1 MKLDLD
7 DVIRWVEAQI
17 KLKQLDTTFNPEY
30 DHSDKIEE
38 KERERQKYIDAM
50 SPCNT
55 KGMKEINKLTA
66 EIRELEEK
74 RKPIK
79 EKNKVK
85 KKKEK
90 DALEQDIKSVEDKVK

>member
-1 MKLDLD
+1 MKLNMD
-7 DVIRWVEAQI
+7 DVIMWVEAQI
-17 KLKQLDTTFNPEY
+17 KLKHLDELPEEY

-38 KERERQKYIDAM
+38 RERERQKYIDAM

-66 EIRELEEK
+66 EIRDLEEK

-79 EKNKVK
+79 EKNKDK
-85 KKKEK
+85 KKKEREL
-90 DALEQDIKSVEDKVK
+90 LENVIKSVEDKVK